1 MEHKEDSVTL
11 KFLKDTLKK
20 GTDFAHEFWDG
31 TKREATETK
40 ISILI
45 IRKMIQDKEVTDG
58 EIKFLKE
65 HSIDLV
71 KLVPLVL
78 ISGIPIPVPIT
89 PLLIALGKKYGFD
102 FLPKDNRHWLEDTK
116 IKGKEKDI

>member
-20 GTDFAHEFWDG
+20 GTDFAQEFWEG
-31 TKREATETK
+31 TKREAAETK

-78 ISGIPIPVPIT
+78 ISGIPIPV
-89 PLLIALGKKYGFD
+89 L
-102 FLPKDNRHWLEDTK
+102 
-116 IKGKEKDI
+116 

>member
-20 GTDFAHEFWDG
+20 GTDFAQEFWEG

-65 HSIDLV
+65 HSMDLV
-71 KLVPLVL
+71 KIVPLVL

-89 PLLIALGKKYGFD
+89 PLLIILGKKYGFD

-116 IKGKEKDI
+116 VKGKEKDI

>member
-1 MEHKEDSVTL
+1 MTQKEDSVTL

-20 GTDFAHEFWDG
+20 GTDFAHDFWEG

-45 IRKMIQDKEVTDG
+45 VRKMIQDKEVTDG

-65 HSIDLV
+65 HSMDLV

-89 PLLIALGKKYGFD
+89 PLLVALGKKYGFD
-102 FLPKDNRHWLEDTK
+102 LLPKDNRHHLTDTK
-116 IKGKEKDI
+116 VKGKEREI